1 LRILAI
7 ESRWLKGR
15 NPPLARAANEVDIR
29 RPYGTKGRMGG
40 HFIRGAIL
48 KIPRFSAGIASWG
61 MVDLCTAHTDG
72 LDGFASE

>member
-1 LRILAI
+1 
-7 ESRWLKGR
+7 
-15 NPPLARAANEVDIR
+15 
-29 RPYGTKGRMGG
+29 MGG